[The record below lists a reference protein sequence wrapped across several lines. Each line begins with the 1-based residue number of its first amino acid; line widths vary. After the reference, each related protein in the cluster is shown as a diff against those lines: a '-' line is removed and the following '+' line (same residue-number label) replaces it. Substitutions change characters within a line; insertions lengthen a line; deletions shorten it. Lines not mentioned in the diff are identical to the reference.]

1 MNSEKALSAAVFDK
15 LFEQIDL
22 INRLISLIPA
32 DKLDWSPEQLS
43 SSAVSLLRLDEL
55 LGHLLDCLAGVCA
68 VLYAVNPSQ
77 MAHLAELREQP
88 TNHRCEPEEACR
100 QIRLY
105 ASHIEAGAAVITD
118 EDLRRR
124 LRTIFVPEGEAVLT
138 LLLGN
143 LEHIINHK
151 YQLFFY
157 LKLLGVPVGTKDL
170 YQLRGYDGS

>member
-1 MNSEKALSAAVFDK
+1 MRVLTAAVYEK
-15 LFEQIDL
+15 LSEQIDL
-22 INRLISLIPA
+22 IDRLISLIPE
-32 DKLDWSPEQLS
+32 DKLDWSPAQD
-43 SSAVSLLRLDEL
+43 SAPVVSLLRLDEL

-68 VLYAVNPSQ
+68 VLYAINPER
-77 MAHLAELREQP
+77 MAHLAKLREQP
-88 TNHRCEPEEACR
+88 TNHRCQPEEACR
-100 QIRLY
+100 RIRSY
-105 ASHIEAGAAVITD
+105 AACIEEGFALITD

-124 LRTIFVPEGEAVLT
+124 LPTVFVAEGEAALT

-170 YQLRGYDGS
+170 YRFRGYAG

>member
-1 MNSEKALSAAVFDK
+1 MRALTTAVFEK
-15 LFEQIDL
+15 LSEQIDL
-22 INRLISLIPA
+22 INRLISSIPS
-32 DKLDWSPEQLS
+32 DKLDWSPAQLS
-43 SSAVSLLRLDEL
+43 TSVVNLLRLDEL

-68 VLYAVNPSQ
+68 VLYAINPKP

-88 TNHRCEPEEACR
+88 TNHRCEPEEALR
-100 QIRLY
+100 QIRMY
-105 ASHIEAGAAVITD
+105 AACIEAGFTLITD
-118 EDLRRR
+118 EDLHRQ
-124 LRTIFVPEGEAVLT
+124 LPTVFVPAGEAALT

-170 YQLRGYDGS
+170 YRFRGYADS